1 MNRKEYLLSCLGEE
15 CAETAQ
21 EVGKCLRFTLHHNF
35 LENGPTNLER
45 LAGEMMDIYAIL
57 SLLKQ
62 EDPSI
67 DIPIPDKL
75 PPDLALR
82 FLDKRD
88 RTIHYMN
95 ISREMG
101 TLSDGNN

>member
-21 EVGKCLRFTLHHNF
+21 EVGKCLRFTPHHSF
-35 LENGPTNLER
+35 LKDGPTNLER

-62 EDPSI
+62 EDPKI
-67 DIPIPDKL
+67 DIPIPENL
-75 PPDLALR
+75 PPNLMVR

-101 TLSDGNN
+101 TLTDVDN

>member
-1 MNRKEYLLSCLGEE
+1 MNRTEYLLSCLGEE

-21 EVGKCLRFTLHHNF
+21 EVGKCLRFALHHQF
-35 LENGPTNLER
+35 LKNGPTNLER

-62 EDPSI
+62 EDPKI

-75 PPDLALR
+75 PPDLAMR
-82 FLDKRD
+82 FLEKRD
-88 RTIHYMN
+88 RTIHFMD
-95 ISREMG
+95 ISRKMG
-101 TLSDGNN
+101 TLNDGHN